1 MQLYEMWLEVLSLK
15 KKRKQRKQTRKNR
28 KTCLTCLSKFGSQLK
43 EQCHVI
49 SNCSQIKDKVMGVI
63 LHPDDLK
70 DHHQPEYIAGKVTIG
85 NIFCNAENS

>member
-1 MQLYEMWLEVLSLK
+1 
-15 KKRKQRKQTRKNR
+15 
-28 KTCLTCLSKFGSQLK
+28 
-43 EQCHVI
+43 
-49 SNCSQIKDKVMGVI
+49 MGVI